1 MSTHILLIEDSPDDA
16 RLTQRFL
23 ARRKEARFTCQH
35 VERLDEGL
43 AALAVGGFDLVLLD
57 LDLPDSAGLDSARRI
72 CEAAPDLP
80 VIVLSGNGREDIA
93 AQALQVGAQD
103 FLEKDHQADRTL
115 VRAIRYALDRKK
127 RTVALRNSEA
137 RYRALIEGSAEGILV
152 TDIDGVVLFAN
163 EATARLLGRPRAA
176 LIGSGFGTPVIEG
189 ESTEIEHLGA
199 QGRVMHMEMRMTTS
213 TWEGEDANFV
223 TLYDVTDRVNARE
236 LARRLEAETLLV
248 KHLEE
253 LDREKVEFV
262 DTVTHEIRSP
272 LTPLSST
279 MELFIDGLLGDL
291 TTRQLDMMKMMHRNV
306 RRLARYAKEVLALSK
321 LDSGTYPIELHER
334 DLADALRPVIE
345 LLRPTAAEK
354 QIELTLREA
363 GGTAVA
369 AYVDEDALCQ
379 VVTNLVN
386 NALAHTP
393 EGTHVQVVLGPGRD
407 GMAEVQVR
415 DDGPGIPPE
424 AQRKLFE
431 RFFQA
436 DRKKGGAGYKGTG
449 IGLAICKS
457 LVDRMG
463 GRIELSSRP
472 GEGTIF
478 RVWLRTDPVA
488 PEFLFGQVA
497 HRMGYISQDHLHE
510 VTRLQQAMQDASP
523 RIGDLLVAQGY
534 LKEDQRDEVLSVRGR
549 NLARPHPHRISAKVG
564 DSLLGALAQ
573 VCGYVT
579 EDELNKCLREQQ
591 RLKEQGDERRL
602 GEVLVSLG
610 HLSSNQ
616 VLELLATQGR
626 CILAC
631 EGCHDRFN
639 GDHEHHDA
647 HDLTC
652 PRCGSRLL
660 EAQDIGDIK
669 VEGDLG

>member
-1 MSTHILLIEDSPDDA
+1 LSTHILLIEDSPDDA

-23 ARRKEARFTCQH
+23 ARRKDARFTCQH
-35 VERLDEGL
+35 VARLSDGL

-57 LDLPDSAGLDSARRI
+57 LDLPDSAGLDTAKAV

-80 VIVLSGNGREDIA
+80 VIVLSGNGREDLA
-93 AQALQVGAQD
+93 VQALRVGAQD
-103 FLEKDHQADRTL
+103 YLEKDHQADRTL

-127 RTVALRNSEA
+127 RAVALRNSEA
-137 RYRALIEGSAEGILV
+137 RYRVLIDGSADGILA
-152 TDIDGVVLFAN
+152 TDIDGVVRYAN
-163 EATARLLGRPRAA
+163 EMAAQLLGRPRAA
-176 LIGSGFGTPVIEG
+176 LIGSSFGVPVIES

-199 QGRVMHMEMRMTTS
+199 HGRIVRMEMRLMKS
-213 TWEGEDANFV
+213 TWEGEEAHFI
-223 TLYDVTDRVNARE
+223 TLHDVTDRVNARE
-236 LARRLEAETLLV
+236 LARRLEAESLLV
-248 KHLEE
+248 KHLQE

-272 LTPLSST
+272 LTPLSSAL
-279 MELFIDGLLGDL
+279 ELFLDGLIGDL
-291 TTRQLDMMKMMHRNV
+291 TPRQRDMMAMMHRNV
-306 RRLARYAKEVLALSK
+306 QRLARYATEILALSK
-321 LDSGTYPIELHER
+321 LDSGTYPIEIHEQN
-334 DLADALRPVIE
+334 LADVVRPVVD
-345 LLRPTAAEK
+345 LLRPAAAEK
-354 QIELTLREA
+354 KIELSLCGAED
-363 GGTAVA
+363 AVA
-369 AYVDEDALCQ
+369 FADEDALCQ

-393 EGTHVQVVLGPGRD
+393 EGTHVQVELRAARD
-407 GMAEVQVR
+407 GMAELWVR
-415 DDGPGIPPE
+415 DDGPGIAPDV
-424 AQRKLFE
+424 QKKLFD

-463 GRIELSSRP
+463 GQIELSSRP

-478 RVWLRTDPVA
+478 RVGLRTDPVA

-497 HRMGYISQDHLHE
+497 HRLGYISQDHLRE
-510 VTRLQQAMQDASP
+510 VTRLQQAMQGTST

-534 LKEDQRDEVLSVRGR
+534 LKEEQRDEVLSVRGR
-549 NLARPHPHRISAKVG
+549 NLARPHPHKVSAKVG

-573 VCGYVT
+573 VCGYIT
-579 EDELNKCLREQQ
+579 EDELNECLREQQ
-591 RLKEQGDERRL
+591 RLKELGDERRL
-602 GEVLVSLG
+602 GEVLVSQG
-610 HLSSNQ
+610 RLSSNQ

-639 GDHEHHDA
+639 GGGAHDDE

-652 PRCGSRLL
+652 PRCGSRLI
-660 EAQDIGDIK
+660 EAQDVDDLR
-669 VEGDLG
+669 VEGDLR